1 MTAFLQ
7 DYLILEEQSN
17 PETYNWSTKQS
28 TQSSKLKSATV
39 IAASSSPIAIDD
51 TTSSALSFDQQ
62 LQLLKLQKDK
72 LELEMKVLTLSTP
85 GMPYPLPNNTL
96 ADPSLQDAAE
106 TTKPQCNK
114 RNIDWPQDFVPSI
127 QGEYDKIE
135 LPEFISGFLIMIKSY
150 DTASKDAMLAHLE
163 LLTIKAIS

>member
-1 MTAFLQ
+1 MLDPEFRYEFPSGAFLQ
-7 DYLILEEQSN
+7 DDLNLKGQSY
-17 PETYNWSTKQS
+17 PATYNQSTKQS

-39 IAASSSPIAIDD
+39 LADSLSPIAIDD
-51 TTSSALSFDQQ
+51 TASSALSFDQQ

-72 LELEMKVLTLSTP
+72 LELELKLRTINHSERP
-85 GMPYPLPNNTL
+85 PPPQPDNTL

-106 TTKPQCNK
+106 TTEPRRNK

-135 LPEFISGFLIMIKSY
+135 LPEFVSGFVKG
-150 DTASKDAMLAHLE
+150 
-163 LLTIKAIS
+163 

>member
-96 ADPSLQDAAE
+96 ADPSPQDAAE
-106 TTKPQCNK
+106 TTELWHNK
-114 RNIDWPQDFVPSI
+114 GNIHWPQDFVPTI
-127 QGEYDKIE
+127 QGEYNQIE
-135 LPEFISGFLIMIKSY
+135 LPEIVAGF
-150 DTASKDAMLAHLE
+150 
-163 LLTIKAIS
+163 